1 MLYPK
6 SPTFWTEDAF
16 CGGRVSLCQEPG
28 IKELNLLIEL
38 LSMGGSTD
46 IANLLGTKLS
56 ATGFLISF

>member
-1 MLYPK
+1 MLYLK

-16 CGGRVSLCQEPG
+16 CGGRAYLCQEPG